1 MIVYIVHYRDD
12 WKEIN
17 SIEGVYS
24 SKWKAEKAI
33 AELKEELTCR
43 EGNYLISKWT
53 LDE

>member
-1 MIVYIVHYRDD
+1 MKVYIVHYRDD

-24 SKWKAEKAI
+24 SKEKAEKAI

-43 EGNYLISKWT
+43 EGKYTISEWI

>member
-1 MIVYIVHYRDD
+1 MEVYIVHYRDA
-12 WKEIN
+12 WAEIN

-24 SKWKAEKAI
+24 SKEKAEKAI

-43 EGNYLISKWT
+43 EGHYMISKWT